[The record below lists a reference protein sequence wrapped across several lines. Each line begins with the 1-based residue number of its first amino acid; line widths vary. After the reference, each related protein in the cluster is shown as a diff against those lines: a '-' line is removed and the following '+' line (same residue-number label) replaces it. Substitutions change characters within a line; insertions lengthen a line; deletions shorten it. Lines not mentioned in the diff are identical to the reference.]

1 MLSHSSLFRYS
12 SNNHHTIFFPTA
24 FVRREK
30 KRLIKRKQVTNQA
43 QAKTTKKQKQTRVT
57 TQAQASTALHPNN
70 SKATK
75 LKNRKVG
82 GQNKTA
88 PIKKANKP
96 KQKEN

>member
-1 MLSHSSLFRYS
+1 V
-12 SNNHHTIFFPTA
+12 I
-24 FVRREK
+24 
-30 KRLIKRKQVTNQA
+30 NQA

-88 PIKKANKP
+88 PIKKANINRSKKKTSQ
-96 KQKEN
+96 KQQRHNQERKVNQSQRYS